1 MLIGSHV
8 PPTDPLGTAAAEDAD
23 VIQIFLGDP
32 QDWKKPKPRDDAD
45 AAARLVGPDLRA
57 RAVHREPGVAQQPHP
72 HPVAQGAAA
81 GLRRRHRHRRPGG
94 HRPRRP
100 RHQGR
105 RPRRR
110 ASSAGARA
118 STRSRPRCRS
128 TSRTRPAATTPWP
141 ATSTR
146 SAGLWD
152 HIGDTGI
159 GFCLDTCHAW
169 AAGEALV
176 DAVERI
182 KGITGPHRPGP
193 LQRLEGRGRL
203 GPRPPRQPRHRV
215 DRPRPA
221 GGGRVEAAGAPV
233 ICETADEGRK
243 DDIAF
248 LKSHVGG

>member
-8 PPTDPLGTAAAEDAD
+8 PPSDPLGTAAAEDAD

-32 QDWKKPKPRDDAD
+32 QDWKKPKPREDAD
-45 AAARLVGPDLRA
+45 QLRA
-57 RAVHREPGVAQQPHP
+57 SSVPIYVHAPYIVNLASPNNRIRIPSRKVLQQ
-72 HPVAQGAAA
+72 ACDAATDIGARRSSSTAA
-81 GLRRRHRHRRPGG
+81 TS
-94 HRPRRP
+94 PRTTTP
-100 RHQGR
+100 A
-105 RPRRR
+105 R

-128 TSRTRPAATTPWP
+128 YLENT
-141 ATSTR
+141 
-146 SAGLWD
+146 AGGDHAMARHFDTIGRLWD

-182 KGITGPHRPGP
+182 KGITGRIDLVHCNDSKDEAGS
-193 LQRLEGRGRL
+193 GRDRHANL
-203 GPRPPRQPRHRV
+203 GTGSIDPDV
-215 DRPRPA
+215 LVA
-221 GGGRVEAAGAPV
+221 VVEAAGAPV